1 VLTAEKELAKYAA
14 TLRNVGLEQM
24 INSSLSSKSASV
36 SEHES
41 QHSNE
46 VTNYL
51 SPVQISVANNFS
63 VLFRVYLVRTDLL
76 IIDRHLFCRFN
87 SRMKT
92 KMKSIKKYH
101 CCQLI
106 EKTKLVN

>member
-1 VLTAEKELAKYAA
+1 MLTAEKELAKYAA

-46 VTNYL
+46 VPIICVLYKSTW
-51 SPVQISVANNFS
+51 QIISVFNFKFT
-63 VLFRVYLVRTDLL
+63 LCGPIY
-76 IIDRHLFCRFN
+76 
-87 SRMKT
+87 
-92 KMKSIKKYH
+92 
-101 CCQLI
+101 
-106 EKTKLVN
+106 